1 MKGVER
7 SYDHGG
13 CPQGSRCLLRTAK
26 LGGASGKKRGGINR
40 VRLWLGA
47 YLFILH
53 LWLVYHVRMAGGGVW
68 SEASLFAAGDAHSL
82 PGWKGNHGHTR
93 MMML

>member
-1 MKGVER
+1 V
-7 SYDHGG
+7 
-13 CPQGSRCLLRTAK
+13 AK